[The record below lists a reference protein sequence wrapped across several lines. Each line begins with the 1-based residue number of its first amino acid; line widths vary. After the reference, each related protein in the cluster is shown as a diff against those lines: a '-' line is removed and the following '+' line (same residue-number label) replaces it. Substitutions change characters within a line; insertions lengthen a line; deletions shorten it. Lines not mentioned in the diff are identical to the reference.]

1 MDNNAEFVH
10 TVYQD
15 IHSIQSKLDLTFLTR
30 NSFHS
35 GMIQKVADLS
45 KKYDL
50 QSKTEFLF
58 TQNNGTQPYI
68 DVLWLLDSIPLV
80 AFELNTSFRFRSVWT
95 LKNFE
100 APYRNYV
107 FFGKLT
113 PEQYMTLKAIDDT
126 NKINIYEYPSFNR
139 YLLRKEKKTSSIPAK
154 MEKKFEYQ
162 SKLTP
167 SLLETLHLF
176 RKDYSLSEIALHRD
190 LAESTIVGHL
200 VKIMEA
206 GEYLDFDCWISPE
219 KQEVIAN
226 ASTMLNTTRLRPI
239 KEFLG
244 DDYSWDDIR
253 LLLVQK
259 ERYDLFE

>member
-1 MDNNAEFVH
+1 MDNNAEFVQA
-10 TVYQD
+10 VYQD
-15 IHSIQSKLDLTFLTR
+15 IHSIQSKLDLTSLTR

-35 GMIQKVADLS
+35 LMIQKVADLS

-58 TQNNGTQPYI
+58 TQNDGSQPYI

-126 NKINIYEYPSFNR
+126 NQINIYEYPAFDRN
-139 YLLRKEKKTSSIPAK
+139 LLRRKKKDSSVPSKKENKP
-154 MEKKFEYQ
+154 ENH

-167 SLLETLHLF
+167 SLRETLHLF
-176 RKDYSLSEIALHRD
+176 RKDCSLSEIALHRD

-206 GEYLDFDCWISPE
+206 GEYLDLDYWISPA
-219 KQEVIAN
+219 KQEAIIN
-226 ASTMLNTTRLRPI
+226 ASNRLDTTRLRPI

-253 LLLVQK
+253 LVLVQK